1 MFMALNFGVLMI
13 LNHLIDFMLT
23 GESNKTILA
32 YLNKTH
38 YSLLLPLIIVYQ
50 LTYYWRNDL
59 LSILLEIY
67 LTVLMNDIN

>member
-13 LNHLIDFMLT
+13 INHLIDFMLT

-38 YSLLLPLIIVYQ
+38 HSLLLPLIIVYQ
-50 LTYYWRNDL
+50 LNYYWKNDL
-59 LSILLEIY
+59 LSLLLEIY
-67 LTVLMNDIN
+67 